1 MSVLVAEPPRDA
13 AADADALDRGPTA
26 WVAGGVAA
34 ELADR
39 LAAPAGFIRVLLVL
53 ALFVRPQL
61 LFVYLLGA
69 LVVPHGDRRTPS
81 WSNLIGLG
89 RCGLLLGLVY
99 DLSAGGGLDGIFGA
113 GAAVWLPLCGAT
125 LFGMVAVL
133 ASGGAMARRDSGR
146 DRSLGLAILA
156 VAAGVGLVA
165 LAVVLLPTVRWDWAL
180 GALAAVGGVALA
192 LGGRR
197 ARPLLIPVALVAV
210 VAVLFASTEVRLQ
223 GGIGDSRFAP
233 VSESALR
240 HSYRRAV
247 GELTLDLDGL
257 RPSRSPVTITAS
269 VGIGTLRL
277 LVPGD
282 ADVTATL
289 GVGRGTFEALTCI
302 TSRSP
307 RDRGFLPQYVVN
319 GTRTISS
326 GAHQPGC
333 GYPIRHPRL
342 RLRIDASV
350 GIGTLELALPSWNT
364 SPT

>member
-1 MSVLVAEPPRDA
+1 MSVLAAEPLGEATTDVE
-13 AADADALDRGPTA
+13 ALDPVPTA
-26 WVAGGVAA
+26 WVAGGVVA

-39 LAAPAGFIRVLLVL
+39 LAASAGFIRVLLVL
-53 ALFVRPQL
+53 AAFFRPQL
-61 LFVYLLGA
+61 LYVYLFA
-69 LVVPHGDRRTPS
+69 VLVVPHGERRTPS

-89 RCGLLLGLVY
+89 RCGLLLGLIY
-99 DLSAGGGLDGIFGA
+99 DLSAGGGLNGIFGA
-113 GAAVWLPLCGAT
+113 GTAAWLPLCGAT
-125 LFGMVAVL
+125 LFGIVAVL
-133 ASGGAMARRDSGR
+133 ASGVAMARRDSGR

-165 LAVVLLPTVRWDWAL
+165 LAVVLLPAVRWDWAL

-197 ARPLLIPVALVAV
+197 ARPLLIPVSLVAV
-210 VAVLFASTEVRLQ
+210 VAVLFASTGVRLQ
-223 GGIGDSRFAP
+223 GGIGDARFAP
-233 VSESALR
+233 VNESALR
-240 HSYRRAV
+240 HSYRRGV

-257 RPSRSPVTITAS
+257 RPSRTPVTITAS

-289 GVGRGTFEALTCI
+289 GVGRGTFEALTCV
-302 TSRSP
+302 TSHSP
-307 RDRGFLPQYVVN
+307 LDRGFLPTYVVDE
-319 GTRTISS
+319 TRTISS
-326 GAHQPGC
+326 RARQPGC
-333 GYPIRHPRL
+333 GYPIRRPRL
-342 RLRIDASV
+342 RLRIHASV